1 MTNEILLRDVIE
13 DDLPVFYEHQIDAD
27 AVEMAAHL
35 PRDQEAFQLHW
46 TDLLAKETVIKKA
59 ILVDQR
65 VAGYIISF
73 VYFGVREVGYW
84 IGQEYWGQ
92 GIATRALSKFLE
104 QVPLRPL
111 RASVAKHNRGSLR
124 VLEKCGF
131 RIVGEDKAFSNIG
144 GKVAEGIVLDL
155 GMTE

>member
-1 MTNEILLRDVIE
+1 MTNEILLRDVVE

-35 PRDQEAFQLHW
+35 PRDYEAFQLHW
-46 TDLLAKETVIKKA
+46 TDLLAKNAVVKKT

-65 VAGYIISF
+65 VTGYVISF
-73 VYFGVREVGYW
+73 VYFGVREVGFW
-84 IGQEYWGQ
+84 IGKEYWGQ

-111 RASVAKHNRGSLR
+111 RASAAKHNRGSLR

-131 RIVGEDKAFSNIG
+131 RIVGEDKAFSNMG
-144 GKVAEGIVLDL
+144 GRVVEGIVLNL
-155 GMTE
+155 E

>member
-1 MTNEILLRDVIE
+1 MTNEILLREVVE
-13 DDLPVFYEHQIDAD
+13 EDLPVFYEHQIDAD

-35 PRDQEAFQLHW
+35 PRDYEAFQLHW
-46 TDLLAKETVIKKA
+46 TDLLAKNAVVKKT

-65 VAGYIISF
+65 VTGYVISF
-73 VYFGVREVGYW
+73 VYFGVREVGFW
-84 IGQEYWGQ
+84 IGKEYWGQ

-111 RASVAKHNRGSLR
+111 RASAAKHNRGSLR

-131 RIVGEDKAFSNIG
+131 RIVGEDKAFSNMG
-144 GKVAEGIVLDL
+144 GRVVEGIILNL
-155 GMTE
+155 E

>member
-1 MTNEILLRDVIE
+1 MTNEILLREVVE
-13 DDLPVFYEHQIDAD
+13 EDLPVFYAHQIDAD

-35 PRDQEAFQLHW
+35 PRDYEAFQLHW
-46 TDLLAKETVIKKA
+46 TDLLAKNAVVKKT

-65 VAGYIISF
+65 VTGYVISF
-73 VYFGVREVGYW
+73 VYFGVREVGFW
-84 IGQEYWGQ
+84 IGKEYWGQ

-111 RASVAKHNRGSLR
+111 RASAAKHNRGSLR

-131 RIVGEDKAFSNIG
+131 RIVGEDKAFSNMG
-144 GKVAEGIVLDL
+144 GRVVEGIVLNL
-155 GMTE
+155 E

>member
-1 MTNEILLRDVIE
+1 MTNEILLREVAE
-13 DDLPVFYEHQIDAD
+13 EDLPVFYAHQIDAD

-35 PRDQEAFQLHW
+35 PRDYEAFQLHW
-46 TDLLAKETVIKKA
+46 TDLLAKNAVVKKT

-65 VAGYIISF
+65 VTGYVISF
-73 VYFGVREVGYW
+73 VYFGVREVGFW
-84 IGQEYWGQ
+84 IGKEYWGQ

-111 RASVAKHNRGSLR
+111 RASAAKHNRGSLR

-131 RIVGEDKAFSNIG
+131 RIVGEDKAFSNMG
-144 GKVAEGIVLDL
+144 GRVVEGIVLNL
-155 GMTE
+155 E

>member
-1 MTNEILLRDVIE
+1 MTNEILLREVVE
-13 DDLPVFYEHQIDAD
+13 EDLPVFYEHQIDAD

-35 PRDQEAFQLHW
+35 PRDYEAFQLHW
-46 TDLLAKETVIKKA
+46 TDLLAKNAVVKKT

-65 VAGYIISF
+65 VTGYVISF
-73 VYFGVREVGYW
+73 VYFGVREVGFW
-84 IGQEYWGQ
+84 IGKEYWGQ

-111 RASVAKHNRGSLR
+111 RASAAKHNRSSLR

-131 RIVGEDKAFSNIG
+131 RIVGEDKAFSNMG
-144 GKVAEGIVLDL
+144 GRVVELSLIHI
-155 GMTE
+155 

>member
-1 MTNEILLRDVIE
+1 MTNEILLREVVE
-13 DDLPVFYEHQIDAD
+13 EDLPVFYEHQIDAD

-35 PRDQEAFQLHW
+35 PRDYEAFQLHW
-46 TDLLAKETVIKKA
+46 TDLLAKNAVVKKT

-65 VAGYIISF
+65 VTGYVISF
-73 VYFGVREVGYW
+73 VYFGVREVGFW
-84 IGQEYWGQ
+84 IGKEYWGQ

-111 RASVAKHNRGSLR
+111 RASAAKHNRSSLR

-131 RIVGEDKAFSNIG
+131 RIVGEDKAFSNMG
-144 GKVAEGIVLDL
+144 GRVVEGIILNL
-155 GMTE
+155 E

>member
-1 MTNEILLRDVIE
+1 MTNEILLREVVE
-13 DDLPVFYEHQIDAD
+13 EDLPVFYAHQIDAD

-35 PRDQEAFQLHW
+35 PRDYEAFQLHW
-46 TDLLAKETVIKKA
+46 TDLLAKNAVVKKT

-65 VAGYIISF
+65 VTGYVISF
-73 VYFGVREVGYW
+73 VYFGVREVGFW
-84 IGQEYWGQ
+84 IGKEYWGQ

-111 RASVAKHNRGSLR
+111 RASTAKHNRGSLR

-131 RIVGEDKAFSNIG
+131 RIVGEDKAFSNMG
-144 GKVAEGIVLDL
+144 GRVVEGIVLNL
-155 GMTE
+155 E

>member
-1 MTNEILLRDVIE
+1 MTNEILLREVVE
-13 DDLPVFYEHQIDAD
+13 EDLPVFYAHQIDAD

-35 PRDQEAFQLHW
+35 PRDYEAFQLHW
-46 TDLLAKETVIKKA
+46 TDLLAKNAVVKKT

-65 VAGYIISF
+65 VTGYVISF
-73 VYFGVREVGYW
+73 VYVGVREVGFW
-84 IGQEYWGQ
+84 IGKEYWGQ

-111 RASVAKHNRGSLR
+111 RASAAKHNRGSLR

-131 RIVGEDKAFSNIG
+131 RIVGEDKAFSNMG
-144 GKVAEGIVLDL
+144 GRVVEGIVLNL
-155 GMTE
+155 E